1 MSEFDILQTRACL
14 GNARRILMKKCFIL
28 LVVFSVVVC
37 LSAGVFAQNPR
48 FLLTIE
54 ASDAAGVGG
63 LNGGLADSLEN
74 IGPDTPL
81 YISLYANGMRDF
93 IGYEVRISLNHE
105 LYKGTIG
112 FVANRPGPD
121 VHPIAE
127 ANNFFSINGIKTPEA
142 GSYYVM
148 AGGVPPGTAGVSI
161 NDWAFLGR
169 IALETR
175 SSFSGYDMFTLLLA
189 SYVSSDGTKNDV
201 SNFNTVYLNIVTTDI
216 EDSDV
221 SSGSPN
227 SYTLGQNY
235 PNPFNPTT
243 TIPFEVVSGGN
254 AKISVYNVLGQEV
267 AVIADTFFP
276 VGQHTVTFDASNM
289 SSGIYFYKLEMNG
302 FIDMKRLILLR

>member
-1 MSEFDILQTRACL
+1 
-14 GNARRILMKKCFIL
+14 MKKCFIL

-37 LSAGVFAQNPR
+37 LSAGVFAQTPR

-54 ASDAAGVGG
+54 ASDAAGIGD
-63 LNGGLADSLEN
+63 LNGGLADSLES

-81 YISLYANGMRDF
+81 YISLYANGMSDF

-112 FVANRPGPD
+112 FVANRPGD
-121 VHPIAE
+121 THPL
-127 ANNFFSINGIKTPEA
+127 ANVLSINGLRTPAEG

-148 AGGVPPGTAGVSI
+148 SGGVPPGGTAGVSI

-175 SSFSGYDMFTLLLA
+175 SSFNGRDTFTLLQA
-189 SYVSSDGTKNDV
+189 SYVSSDGTENDV
-201 SNFNTVYLNIVTTDI
+201 SNFNTVYLNNVTTDI
-216 EDSDV
+216 EDSGV

>member
-1 MSEFDILQTRACL
+1 
-14 GNARRILMKKCFIL
+14 MKKCFIL

-54 ASDAAGVGG
+54 ASDATGVGG

-81 YISLYANGMRDF
+81 YISLYANGMSNF

-105 LYKGTIG
+105 LYKDTIG
-112 FVANRPGPD
+112 FVANRPGSD

-127 ANNFFSINGIKTPEA
+127 ANDFFSVNGLRTPAEG

-148 AGGVPPGTAGVSI
+148 AGGLSGGAGATGALI
-161 NDWAFLGR
+161 RDWAFLGR

-175 SSFSGYDMFTLLLA
+175 SSFSGYDIFTLLQA
-189 SYVSSDGTKNDV
+189 SYVSNSAGVITENVV

-216 EDSDV
+216 EDSGV

>member
-1 MSEFDILQTRACL
+1 MPVEATQ
-14 GNARRILMKKCFIL
+14 GVILMENINLKKCFIL

-37 LSAGVFAQNPR
+37 LSAGVFAQTPR

-54 ASDAAGVGG
+54 DSDVAGVGD

-81 YISLYANGMRDF
+81 YISLYANGMSDF

-105 LYKGTIG
+105 LYKDTIG
-112 FVANRPGPD
+112 FVITRPGD
-121 VHPIAE
+121 VHPIGQ
-127 ANNFFSINGIKTPEA
+127 ANDFFSINGLRTPA
-142 GSYYVM
+142 ASGSYYIM
-148 AGGVPPGTAGVSI
+148 SGGLSGGAGALI

-169 IALETR
+169 IALETS
-175 SSFSGYDMFTLLLA
+175 SSFSGFDIFTLLQA
-189 SYVSSDGTKNDV
+189 SYVSSDGNENVV
-201 SNFNTVYLNIVTTDI
+201 SDFNIVYLNIVTDI
-216 EDSDV
+216 EDSGV
-221 SSGSPN
+221 SSGIPN

-243 TIPFEVVSGGN
+243 TIPFEVVSSGN
-254 AKISVYNVLGQEV
+254 AKIVVYNVLGQEV
-267 AVIADTFFP
+267 AVLADTFFP
-276 VGQHTVTFDASNM
+276 AGQHTVKFDASNM